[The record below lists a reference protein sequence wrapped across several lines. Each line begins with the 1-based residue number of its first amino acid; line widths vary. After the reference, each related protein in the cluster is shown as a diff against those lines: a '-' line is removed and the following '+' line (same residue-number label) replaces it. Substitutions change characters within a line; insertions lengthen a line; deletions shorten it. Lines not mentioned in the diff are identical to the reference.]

1 MKLQLMK
8 YRNIWLSI
16 AVLFAA
22 LSIASIAVKGFNY
35 GIDFTGG
42 SLIDLRFE
50 KTVDMSDVR
59 DVMGEHGLSN
69 STIQI
74 AGKTEGADS
83 QNGENIFIRTRD
95 LSEQERTTLMAE
107 FEQKLGSFEVLRIEK
122 VGATVGT
129 ELTRNALI
137 SFGISVV
144 LILLYISFRFEWRF
158 AVSGIIALV
167 YNLLITIGIY
177 SFMQGEVDSNFIAAT
192 LTILG
197 FSINDTIV
205 IFDRIRENMKNYK
218 KGDDLVQIADFSINQ
233 SLRRSIYTV
242 LIVLF
247 TTVSLFLFGGD
258 TTRDFAL
265 VMTIGFSFGCITSI
279 FIAPALWIIFRGMKE
294 KKRPQT
300 QTA

>member
-16 AVLFAA
+16 ALLFAA
-22 LSIASIAVKGFNY
+22 LSIATIAVKGFNY

-50 KTVDMSDVR
+50 KSVNISEVR
-59 DVMGEHGLSN
+59 DVMGEYDLSN

-74 AGKTEGADS
+74 AGQSEGADS
-83 QNGENIFIRTRD
+83 QTGENIFIRTRD

-107 FEQKLGSFEVLRIEK
+107 FEQKLGPFEVLRIEK
-122 VGATVGT
+122 VGATVGA
-129 ELTRNALI
+129 ELTQNALI
-137 SFGISVV
+137 AFGISVV
-144 LILLYISFRFEWRF
+144 LILMYISFRFEWRF

-167 YNLLITIGIY
+167 YNLLVTIGIY

-205 IFDRIRENMKNYK
+205 IFDRIRENMKGYK
-218 KGDDLVQIADFSINQ
+218 RGDDLVQIADFSINQ

-279 FIAPALWIIFRGMKE
+279 FVAPALWIIFRGTKE
-294 KKRPQT
+294 KKQPQT

>member
-16 AVLFAA
+16 ALLFAA
-22 LSIASIAVKGFNY
+22 LSIATIAVKGFNY

-50 KTVDMSDVR
+50 QSVDISEVR
-59 DVMGEHGLSN
+59 DVMGEHDLSN

-74 AGKTEGADS
+74 AGQAEGSDS
-83 QNGENIFIRTRD
+83 QNGNNIFIRTRD
-95 LSEQERTTLMAE
+95 LTEQERTTLMAE
-107 FEQKLGSFEVLRIEK
+107 FEQKLGPFEVLRIEK
-122 VGATVGT
+122 VGATVGA
-129 ELTRNALI
+129 ELTQNALI
-137 SFGISVV
+137 AFGISVV

-167 YNLLITIGIY
+167 YNLLVTIGIY

-205 IFDRIRENMKNYK
+205 IFDRIRENMKGYK
-218 KGDDLVQIADFSINQ
+218 RGDDLVQIADFSINQ

-279 FIAPALWIIFRGMKE
+279 FIAPALWIIFRGAKE
-294 KKRPQT
+294 NKRPQT

>member
-8 YRNIWLSI
+8 YRNLWLSI
-16 AVLFAA
+16 AVLFAV

-50 KTVDMSDVR
+50 KAVDISDVR
-59 DVMGEHGLSN
+59 DIMGKHDLSN
-69 STIQI
+69 SMIQI
-74 AGKTEGADS
+74 AGQTEGSDS
-83 QNGENIFIRTRD
+83 QTGNNIFIRTRD
-95 LSEQERTTLMAE
+95 LSEQERAAIMAD
-107 FEQKLGSFEVLRIEK
+107 FEKELGSFEVLRIEK
-122 VGATVGT
+122 VGATVGA

-137 SFGISVV
+137 AFGISVV
-144 LILLYISFRFEWRF
+144 LILLYVSFRFEWRF

-167 YNLLITIGIY
+167 YNLLVTVGIY

-205 IFDRIRENMKNYK
+205 IFDRIRENMKSYK
-218 KGDDLVQIADFSINQ
+218 KGDDLVQVVDFSINQ

-265 VMTIGFSFGCITSI
+265 VMTIGFSFGCLTSI
-279 FIAPALWIIFRGMKE
+279 FIAPALWILIKGAKDN
-294 KKRPQT
+294 KQPQV

>member
-8 YRNIWLSI
+8 YRKIWLSI
-16 AVLFAA
+16 AILFAA
-22 LSIASIAVKGFNY
+22 LSIATIAVKGFNY

-50 KTVDMSDVR
+50 KSVDISEVR
-59 DVMGEHGLSN
+59 DVMGEYDLSN

-74 AGKTEGADS
+74 AGQSEGVDS
-83 QNGENIFIRTRD
+83 QTGENIFIRTRD

-107 FEQKLGSFEVLRIEK
+107 FEKKLGSFEVLRIEK
-122 VGATVGT
+122 VGATVGA
-129 ELTRNALI
+129 ELTQNALI
-137 SFGISVV
+137 AFGISVV
-144 LILLYISFRFEWRF
+144 LILMYISFRFEWRF

-167 YNLLITIGIY
+167 YNLLVTIGIY

-205 IFDRIRENMKNYK
+205 IFDRIRENMKGYK
-218 KGDDLVQIADFSINQ
+218 RGDDLVQIADFSINQ

-279 FIAPALWIIFRGMKE
+279 FIAPALWIIFRGAKE
-294 KKRPQT
+294 KKQPQA